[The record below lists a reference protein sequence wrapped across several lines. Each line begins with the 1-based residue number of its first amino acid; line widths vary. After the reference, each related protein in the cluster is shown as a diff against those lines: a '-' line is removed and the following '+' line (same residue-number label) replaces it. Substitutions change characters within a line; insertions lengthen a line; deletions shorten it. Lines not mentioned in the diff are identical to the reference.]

1 MVYPIKIIVVLTMFF
16 IVLTEKLTVL
26 NTFTGV
32 VVSILIVSLN
42 KNQWPNTQ
50 SFNLKNLP
58 MWIWFVVILIKE
70 VVVSNVQV
78 AKIVLSRTMNIAPHV
93 VDYQSRL
100 KDEFLLTVYANAI
113 TLTPGTMT
121 VDIDRQKMKIHCLNE
136 SYAQGLEGSQIE
148 RILLKIEGGTRG

>member
-1 MVYPIKIIVVLTMFF
+1 VVYPFKLIVILTMFF

-26 NTFTGV
+26 NTVTGI
-32 VVSILIVSLN
+32 VVSILIVALN
-42 KNQWPNTQ
+42 KNQWPNIA
-50 SFNLKNLP
+50 SFNLRKMPL
-58 MWIWFVVILIKE
+58 WVWFVVILIKE

-78 AKIVLSRTMNIAPHV
+78 AKIVLSKTMDIAPHV
-93 VDYQSRL
+93 VDYESRL

-136 SYAQGLEGSQIE
+136 SYAQGLEGSHIE
-148 RILLKIEGGTRG
+148 RILLRIEGGTHG